1 MGVTTEKRVVRRGSQ
16 SLLPLYR
23 VMRCQ
28 YGHPRNQWGLWC
40 KRRKTLAEKEEI
52 IIGAILTQRTNWRN
66 VELSIT
72 ALKRVRAGRL
82 KNLYK
87 LAQKNP
93 NKLADIIRSC
103 GFYQTKVKYLRAV
116 TGFFVKNGGLKP
128 ISKWPLNKL
137 RVALLELHGVG
148 PETADSILLYA
159 LNKPIF
165 VVDEYTRRLIKR
177 KNFVV
182 PSLSYDHLQ
191 RFFMER
197 LPKDYR
203 LYQDFHAIIVV
214 DGKNTGR
221 P

>member
-1 MGVTTEKRVVRRGSQ
+1 MGVTTEKRVVLRGSQ

-28 YGHPRNQWGLWC
+28 YGHPRNQWGLLC

-87 LAQKNP
+87 LAQKN
-93 NKLADIIRSC
+93 
-103 GFYQTKVKYLRAV
+103 
-116 TGFFVKNGGLKP
+116 
-128 ISKWPLNKL
+128 LNKL